1 MYTDTDYYCLITFLN
16 WHTMGQNLLCN
27 LEFVIWYLVIKRAA
41 FEVWRMTGKYF
52 RVFFRGILNKSFW
65 WLLDMDVNGV
75 IIFDIFNKMYWQAS
89 ETIPAIHTH
98 RLDSLVLYTFY
109 KLSKISVFQTNQ
121 LRNDNIFI
129 IGLWK

>member
-1 MYTDTDYYCLITFLN
+1 
-16 WHTMGQNLLCN
+16 
-27 LEFVIWYLVIKRAA
+27 
-41 FEVWRMTGKYF
+41 MTGKYF
-52 RVFFRGILNKSFW
+52 RVFFRGILNKSFL

-75 IIFDIFNKMYWQAS
+75 IIFDIFNKMYWQES

-109 KLSKISVFQTNQ
+109 KLSKISVYQTNQ

-129 IGLWK
+129 IGL